1 MALKVYIPEKS
12 FFTLYARGSIEDH
25 ATVPGRGTFIRFED
39 GSVVILFYKYPRHRR
54 AYIVREGK
62 ELRYYRPV
70 RLPNVK
76 EPVGILLKAK
86 GRRVDILRRAYFNL
100 EKINGLEVYHYGTRF
115 WQRIA
120 CLIDTYNGHQTAAVK
135 SNLIEIS
142 ERYRIK
148 RGGAI

>member
-1 MALKVYIPEKS
+1 MIQVHIPERS

-25 ATVPGRGTFIRFED
+25 AAVPGKGTFIRFED
-39 GSVVILFYKYPRHRR
+39 GSAVILFYKYPRHRR
-54 AYIVREGK
+54 AYIVRAGK

-100 EKINGLEVYHYGTRF
+100 ERINGPEVYRYGTKF

-120 CLIDTYNGHQTAAVK
+120 CLIDNYNGRQTAAVK
-135 SNLIEIS
+135 SSLIELS
-142 ERYRIK
+142 RRYRLGS
-148 RGGAI
+148 GGLP